1 MYTGCAK
8 RPLFESLFNRGSFIS
23 YEPNADIRRRF
34 AAIKLVKEN
43 SSTRT
48 GWRVVRAS
56 NVAFLFLEKITKLCI
71 LLHESFIDLRVES
84 IYIFDK
90 IFNIQLL
97 IFITVS
103 FIIFSH
109 RSKSFRRNPFF
120 FINSYSVSWNDQIF
134 IRRARVQ
141 WRCPRR
147 Q

>member
-1 MYTGCAK
+1 M
-8 RPLFESLFNRGSFIS
+8 
-23 YEPNADIRRRF
+23 
-34 AAIKLVKEN
+34 
-43 SSTRT
+43 
-48 GWRVVRAS
+48 VRAS

-109 RSKSFRRNPFF
+109 RSKSNPFEETLF
-120 FINSYSVSWNDQIF
+120 FK
-134 IRRARVQ
+134 
-141 WRCPRR
+141 
-147 Q
+147 